1 MISYL
6 YNIWRSLTQHIG
18 STCKKS
24 NNITQNI
31 GVCCTLRKYTQFLPY
46 TTVYFA
52 VYEFTLH
59 NFWFH
64 SENQHVHLLLFP
76 CTPSFVPYSIWL
88 TVRVTVDTSSTIHA
102 VPSYHIRTL
111 AMCVI
116 FLGLNNLFK
125 LDFVSSCRLL
135 NYCRGIFSRSDM
147 KNCGFCQQLEREAD
161 WKKFTFSH
169 SLCICCDATRF

>member
-1 MISYL
+1 MILYL

-64 SENQHVHLLLFP
+64 SENQRGHLLLFP
-76 CTPSFVPYSIWL
+76 CTPSFVQYSIWL
-88 TVRVTVDTSSTIHA
+88 TVRVTVDTSSTIHS
-102 VPSYHIRTL
+102 VPSCHTRTL

-116 FLGLNNLFK
+116 FLRVEQF
-125 LDFVSSCRLL
+125 
-135 NYCRGIFSRSDM
+135 IQT
-147 KNCGFCQQLEREAD
+147 GFCVFLQTIKL
-161 WKKFTFSH
+161 
-169 SLCICCDATRF
+169 LP